1 MIAMHIMVKLQTNIT
16 TKVYY
21 INLQP
26 NECLSKNETKQ
37 KKPVTF
43 QVYLSHLPESVMK
56 SHSLCRTCHKS
67 ANDRSKAMIEH
78 NVTIKHYK
86 QFVLTK
92 T

>member
-1 MIAMHIMVKLQTNIT
+1 MKLNNNNNNNK
-16 TKVYY
+16 TK
-21 INLQP
+21 
-26 NECLSKNETKQ
+26 T
-37 KKPVTF
+37 VTF
-43 QVYLSHLPESVMK
+43 QVRLSHLPESVMK